1 MEQDPALEELR
12 RRLDA
17 AERELHEARR
27 WLAQQEQARAQAAAA
42 QAPLQPS
49 PARFPNAQ
57 QQQPQ
62 RSQQPPYRGQP
73 RPPESGLQRPMPRQ
87 QAGPNAQQVQ
97 RPRQQPQQPPQQHQ
111 RQAQGVPQRAMPRPH
126 QGAQPQRGPQG
137 QPVPQFPPQ
146 HGPNG
151 APAPHGGQQRPPA
164 QPWVPKKPRNP
175 EDQEKTLIGVVAI
188 AGTVITLIGV
198 AFLVGMAI
206 QAGLL
211 GPLGRVILAYVVSLA
226 LAGAAWKFRGKAP
239 EAGTTALLAT
249 SLYSA
254 LVTSLLVVTW
264 LGWWPAWL
272 GAVIMTM
279 LFAAYM
285 ASVHYKPEGFHRLTI
300 MWFAIGMAVVA
311 SILIANTGVGALPVL
326 LMPLMV
332 LGYSAWRRNDTLR
345 GTGAIALLLVVANLI
360 MGKASDMHI
369 VANAVLGVS
378 AVLLVGLA
386 VHFPTSRRAF
396 GDYTAGL
403 LVPALLLGLC
413 LVRVNYEIPAWILV
427 AAFAAIAAVAWGQ
440 LQGRIA
446 LGVFP
451 VAFALAYKATQLAN
465 FSDSEHGAN
474 GGMSDVRLWVAVALT
489 AVFYIALVL
498 LLPYLKHG
506 ALQAAWVVGV
516 VIFVNPLF
524 FSSIAVPQ
532 AFREEPTM
540 FASAVLLGLA
550 LIATWLRRS
559 QIHGLANN
567 RVYAACATVFA
578 LGLSMVA
585 VVGTITGLGGLITG
599 DAWGSSPWFA
609 SHVVVSVAWMLI
621 AARLLIKHHEGFTG
635 LGILLAIVA
644 TLKLTFFDLAAL
656 SGIFRALAF
665 LLSGLVL
672 LVIAVRRVRST
683 PAKPQEEPAAPQG
696 HSYSQGRNPGQSQN
710 QGPGAGPQT

>member
-1 MEQDPALEELR
+1 MEQDPAFEEFR

-17 AERELHEARR
+17 LERGLREAHR
-27 WLAQQEQARAQAAAA
+27 WLAQQEQARTRAAAA
-42 QAPLQPS
+42 QAPLQPP
-49 PARFPNAQ
+49 PARFPNAP

-62 RSQQPPYRGQP
+62 PSQQPPDRGQP
-73 RPPESGLQRPMPRQ
+73 RPQQSGPQQPMPRQ
-87 QAGPNAQQVQ
+87 QAGPSAQQVQ
-97 RPRQQPQQPPQQHQ
+97 RPGQQPQQSLQQRPQ
-111 RQAQGVPQRAMPRPH
+111 QAQGVPQQAMPRPH
-126 QGAQPQRGPQG
+126 QGAQPPRGPQG

-151 APAPHGGQQRPPA
+151 APPPHGGPQRPPA

-226 LAGAAWKFRGKAP
+226 LGGAAWKFRGKAP

-272 GAVIMTM
+272 GAIIMTM

-285 ASVHYKPEGFHRLTI
+285 ASVHYKPEGFHKLTI

-332 LGYSAWRRNDTLR
+332 LGYSAWRRNDILR
-345 GTGAIALLLVVANLI
+345 GTGALALLLVVANLI
-360 MGKASDMHI
+360 MGKSSDMHI
-369 VANAVLGVS
+369 VANAVLGAS

-413 LVRVNYEIPAWILV
+413 LVRVNFEIPAWILV

-474 GGMSDVRLWVAVALT
+474 GGISDVRLWVAVVLT

-516 VIFVNPLF
+516 VIFVFPLF
-524 FSSIAVPQ
+524 LSSIAVPQ

-567 RVYAACATVFA
+567 RVYVACATVFA

-683 PAKPQEEPAAPQG
+683 PANPQEERATPQG
-696 HSYSQGRNPGQSQN
+696 HSQN
-710 QGPGAGPQT
+710 QGPGEGPQA

>member
-1 MEQDPALEELR
+1 M
-12 RRLDA
+12 
-17 AERELHEARR
+17 
-27 WLAQQEQARAQAAAA
+27 
-42 QAPLQPS
+42 
-49 PARFPNAQ
+49 
-57 QQQPQ
+57 
-62 RSQQPPYRGQP
+62 
-73 RPPESGLQRPMPRQ
+73 
-87 QAGPNAQQVQ
+87 
-97 RPRQQPQQPPQQHQ
+97 
-111 RQAQGVPQRAMPRPH
+111 
-126 QGAQPQRGPQG
+126 
-137 QPVPQFPPQ
+137 
-146 HGPNG
+146 
-151 APAPHGGQQRPPA
+151 
-164 QPWVPKKPRNP
+164 
-175 EDQEKTLIGVVAI
+175 AI

-226 LAGAAWKFRGKAP
+226 LGGAAWKFRGKAP

-272 GAVIMTM
+272 GAIIMTM

-285 ASVHYKPEGFHRLTI
+285 ASVHYKPEGFHKLTI
-300 MWFAIGMAVVA
+300 MWFAIGMALVS
-311 SILIANTGVGALPVL
+311 SILIANTGVSALPVL
-326 LMPLMV
+326 IMPLMV
-332 LGYSAWRRNDTLR
+332 LGYSAWRRNDILR
-345 GTGAIALLLVVANLI
+345 GTGALALLLVVANLI

-369 VANAVLGVS
+369 VANAVLGAS

-413 LVRVNYEIPAWILV
+413 LVRVNFEIPAWILV

-465 FSDSEHGAN
+465 FSDSEHGAS
-474 GGMSDVRLWVAVALT
+474 GGLSDVRLWVAVVLT

-516 VIFVNPLF
+516 VILVFPLF
-524 FSSIAVPQ
+524 LSSIAVPQ

-559 QIHGLANN
+559 QIHGFANN
-567 RVYAACATVFA
+567 RVYVACATVFA
-578 LGLSMVA
+578 LGLSMVT

-621 AARLLIKHHEGFTG
+621 AAHLLIKHHEGFTG

-683 PAKPQEEPAAPQG
+683 PAKPQEGATKPQEAA
-696 HSYSQGRNPGQSQN
+696 
-710 QGPGAGPQT
+710 AGPQA

>member
-1 MEQDPALEELR
+1 M
-12 RRLDA
+12 
-17 AERELHEARR
+17 
-27 WLAQQEQARAQAAAA
+27 
-42 QAPLQPS
+42 
-49 PARFPNAQ
+49 
-57 QQQPQ
+57 
-62 RSQQPPYRGQP
+62 
-73 RPPESGLQRPMPRQ
+73 
-87 QAGPNAQQVQ
+87 
-97 RPRQQPQQPPQQHQ
+97 
-111 RQAQGVPQRAMPRPH
+111 
-126 QGAQPQRGPQG
+126 
-137 QPVPQFPPQ
+137 
-146 HGPNG
+146 
-151 APAPHGGQQRPPA
+151 
-164 QPWVPKKPRNP
+164 
-175 EDQEKTLIGVVAI
+175 AI

-226 LAGAAWKFRGKAP
+226 LGGAAWKFRGKAP

-272 GAVIMTM
+272 GAIIMTM

-285 ASVHYKPEGFHRLTI
+285 ASVHYKPEGFHKLTI
-300 MWFAIGMAVVA
+300 MWFAIGMALVS

-369 VANAVLGVS
+369 VANAVLGAS

-413 LVRVNYEIPAWILV
+413 LVRVNFEIPAWILV
-427 AAFAAIAAVAWGQ
+427 ATLAVIAAVAWGQ
-440 LQGRIA
+440 LQGCIA

-465 FSDSEHGAN
+465 FSDSEHGVN
-474 GGMSDVRLWVAVALT
+474 GGMSDVRLWVAVVLT

-498 LLPYLKHG
+498 LLPYLKLG

-516 VIFVNPLF
+516 VIFVHPLF
-524 FSSIAVPQ
+524 IASIAVPQ

-683 PAKPQEEPAAPQG
+683 PAKPQEERATPQG
-696 HSYSQGRNPGQSQN
+696 HSQN
-710 QGPGAGPQT
+710 QGPGAAPQA

>member
-1 MEQDPALEELR
+1 MEQDPALEEFR

-42 QAPLQPS
+42 QAPPQPP
-49 PARFPNAQ
+49 PARFPNAP

-62 RSQQPPYRGQP
+62 PSQQPPYRGQP
-73 RPPESGLQRPMPRQ
+73 RPPESGPQRPMPRQ
-87 QAGPNAQQVQ
+87 QAGPSAQQVQ
-97 RPRQQPQQPPQQHQ
+97 RPRQQPQQPPQQRPQ
-111 RQAQGVPQRAMPRPH
+111 QAQGVPQQAMPRPH
-126 QGAQPQRGPQG
+126 QGAQPPRGPQG

-151 APAPHGGQQRPPA
+151 ALPPHGGPQRPPA

-226 LAGAAWKFRGKAP
+226 LGGAAWKFRGKAP

-272 GAVIMTM
+272 GAIIMTM

-285 ASVHYKPEGFHRLTI
+285 ASVHYKPEGFHKLTI
-300 MWFAIGMAVVA
+300 MWFAIGMALVS
-311 SILIANTGVGALPVL
+311 SILIANTGVSALPVL
-326 LMPLMV
+326 IMPLMV
-332 LGYSAWRRNDTLR
+332 LGYSAWRRNDILR
-345 GTGAIALLLVVANLI
+345 GTGALALLLVVANLI

-369 VANAVLGVS
+369 VANAVLGAS

-413 LVRVNYEIPAWILV
+413 LVRVNFEIPAWILV

-465 FSDSEHGAN
+465 FSDSEHGAS
-474 GGMSDVRLWVAVALT
+474 GGMSDVRLWVAVVLT

-516 VIFVNPLF
+516 VILVFPLF
-524 FSSIAVPQ
+524 LSSIAVPQ

-567 RVYAACATVFA
+567 RVYVACATVFA

-683 PAKPQEEPAAPQG
+683 PTKPQEERATPQG
-696 HSYSQGRNPGQSQN
+696 HSQN
-710 QGPGAGPQT
+710 QGPGAGPQA

>member
-1 MEQDPALEELR
+1 MEQDPALEEFR

-49 PARFPNAQ
+49 PARFPNAP

-62 RSQQPPYRGQP
+62 RSQQPPYRGQQL
-73 RPPESGLQRPMPRQ
+73 PPESGPQRPMPRQ

-126 QGAQPQRGPQG
+126 QGAQPPRGPQG

-151 APAPHGGQQRPPA
+151 APAPHGGSQRPPA

-635 LGILLAIVA
+635 LGILLALVA

-696 HSYSQGRNPGQSQN
+696 HSHSQGRNPGQGQN
-710 QGPGAGPQT
+710 QGPGAGPQA

>member
-49 PARFPNAQ
+49 PARFPNAP

-87 QAGPNAQQVQ
+87 QAGPN
-97 RPRQQPQQPPQQHQ
+97 PQQHQ

-126 QGAQPQRGPQG
+126 QGAQPPRGPQG

-272 GAVIMTM
+272 GAVILTM

-498 LLPYLKHG
+498 LLPYLKLG

-599 DAWGSSPWFA
+599 DAWGSTPWFA

-621 AARLLIKHHEGFTG
+621 AARLVIKHHEGFTG
-635 LGILLAIVA
+635 LGILLALVA

-672 LVIAVRRVRST
+672 LVIAVRRVRSP

-696 HSYSQGRNPGQSQN
+696 HSHSQGRNPGQSQN
-710 QGPGAGPQT
+710 QGPGAGPQA

>member
-49 PARFPNAQ
+49 PARFPNAP

-73 RPPESGLQRPMPRQ
+73 RPPESGPQRPMPRQ

-126 QGAQPQRGPQG
+126 QGAQPPRGPQG

-151 APAPHGGQQRPPA
+151 APAPHGGSQRPPA

-360 MGKASDMHI
+360 MGKSSDMHI

-683 PAKPQEEPAAPQG
+683 PAKPQEERATPQG
-696 HSYSQGRNPGQSQN
+696 HSQN
-710 QGPGAGPQT
+710 QGPGAAPQA

>member
-49 PARFPNAQ
+49 PARFPNAP

-62 RSQQPPYRGQP
+62 RSQQPPYRGQQ
-73 RPPESGLQRPMPRQ
+73 RPLESGPQRPMPRQ
-87 QAGPNAQQVQ
+87 QAGPSAQQVQ

-126 QGAQPQRGPQG
+126 QGAQPPRGPQG

-151 APAPHGGQQRPPA
+151 ALPPHGGPQRPPA

-226 LAGAAWKFRGKAP
+226 LGGAAWKFRGKAP

-272 GAVIMTM
+272 GAIIMTM

-285 ASVHYKPEGFHRLTI
+285 ASVHYKPEGFHKLTI
-300 MWFAIGMAVVA
+300 MWFAIGMALVS
-311 SILIANTGVGALPVL
+311 SILIANTGVSALPVL
-326 LMPLMV
+326 IMPLMV
-332 LGYSAWRRNDTLR
+332 LGYSAWRRNDILR

-369 VANAVLGVS
+369 VANAVLGAS

-413 LVRVNYEIPAWILV
+413 LVRVNFEIPAWILV

-635 LGILLAIVA
+635 LGILLALVA

-683 PAKPQEEPAAPQG
+683 PTKPQEERATPQG
-696 HSYSQGRNPGQSQN
+696 HSQN
-710 QGPGAGPQT
+710 QGPGAGPQA

>member
-49 PARFPNAQ
+49 PARFPNAP

-62 RSQQPPYRGQP
+62 RSQQPPFRGQP
-73 RPPESGLQRPMPRQ
+73 RPPESGPQRPMPRQ

-126 QGAQPQRGPQG
+126 QGAQPPRGPQG

-151 APAPHGGQQRPPA
+151 APAPHGGSQRPPA

-360 MGKASDMHI
+360 MGKSSDMHI

-516 VIFVNPLF
+516 VIFVFPLF

-635 LGILLAIVA
+635 LGILLALVA

-683 PAKPQEEPAAPQG
+683 PAKPQEERATPQG
-696 HSYSQGRNPGQSQN
+696 HSQN
-710 QGPGAGPQT
+710 QGPGEGPQA